1 YIRTP
6 IRFRFSILLS
16 IVVALTWGC
25 WRASRRSARCA
36 FSAVCPVLCVL
47 PGILSEE
54 FDKSG
59 ARTRSA
65 SPRSA
70 SGCASVSDGRGACPD
85 ALGRAGCLPD
95 AGLICGNPGREVGD
109 VRTERLD
116 RVGVRDQ
123 PDDLLCTCRGTAGA
137 VEVCHWLSDD
147 HHTGVACQIGTS
159 PGSEST
165 VDVAAPVDGDRR
177 GGRGE
182 RGAGGHGLR
191 QRCGA
196 VPGPDHPPPG
206 SAGGGGAAS
215 RPGSPP
221 LARIAPTIA
230 PADVPT
236 TRSAAPRST
245 PWRRRPSASP
255 ASHAVPTGPPG
266 PRTTALS
273 AITDRPPQPAC
284 PGRAGPASPGGCC
297 RRRSGTGGCG

>member
-1 YIRTP
+1 MILATIVSSDSSSLTRYIRTP

-25 WRASRRSARCA
+25 WRASRRSVRCA

-95 AGLICGNPGREVGD
+95 AGLICGRRRRGNPGREVGD

-147 HHTGVACQIGTS
+147 HHTGVACQISTS
-159 PGSEST
+159 PG
-165 VDVAAPVDGDRR
+165 D
-177 GGRGE
+177 
-182 RGAGGHGLR
+182 
-191 QRCGA
+191 
-196 VPGPDHPPPG
+196 
-206 SAGGGGAAS
+206 
-215 RPGSPP
+215 
-221 LARIAPTIA
+221 
-230 PADVPT
+230 
-236 TRSAAPRST
+236 
-245 PWRRRPSASP
+245 RPS
-255 ASHAVPTGPPG
+255 VV
-266 PRTTALS
+266 
-273 AITDRPPQPAC
+273 
-284 PGRAGPASPGGCC
+284 
-297 RRRSGTGGCG
+297 SGQG